1 MLDTLLSLQLLT
13 GRIPKLTFA
22 AACLALIVLLVRRYD
37 SKRLRALTI
46 GIFSGAAA
54 GVLLLVVVEGL
65 LNSFGTPLSA
75 GTHLWVVAFTAGTGL
90 AVASMLRAALWRRLV
105 AIVAVISFLIAA
117 GIGINLD
124 YGLTAT
130 PAEIL
135 GTSTVGPIA
144 LPPLR
149 QPDAP
154 VQAPDGTP
162 NNRPAHGEIGT
173 TTIPAEVSGFPARKA
188 GIYLPP
194 AALQADPPNLPVVV
208 MMMGQ
213 PGTTDP
219 TRVGKAMDAVATAHG
234 GWSPIVVIADQIGRP
249 VDDPLCSDV
258 TSFGAAQTY
267 VSVDVVNWIR
277 SSLNVLPDPSAW
289 TVAGYS
295 NGGTC
300 AALLGAKFPNV
311 FKNAIGI
318 AGEAFPGQDQEE
330 ETLANALN
338 GDAALYDSLKP
349 ARVLAVSGADY
360 SQSWQYFTVGQ
371 TDGNFAQWTRELADS
386 AEAAG
391 VTTEFEMLHN
401 EGHGG
406 AALDEALP
414 SAFAAL
420 TQRLEQTGVPGAVA
434 ADAAH

>member
-1 MLDTLLSLQLLT
+1 MLDALLSLQLLS
-13 GRIPKLTFA
+13 GKVPKLAFGA
-22 AACLALIVLLVRRYD
+22 AGLALIVILARRYD
-37 SKRLRALTI
+37 SKRLRGFAI
-46 GIFSGAAA
+46 GLFSGAAA

-65 LNSFGTPLSA
+65 LHSFGTPLSA
-75 GTHLWVVAFTAGTGL
+75 GTHLWVVIFTAGTGL
-90 AVASMLRAALWRRLV
+90 AIASMLRTALWRRLV
-105 AIVAVISFLIAA
+105 AIVAVFSFLIAA

-124 YGLTAT
+124 YGLTST

-149 QPDAP
+149 QPGAP
-154 VQAPDGTP
+154 EQGQAPKD
-162 NNRPAHGEIGT
+162 RPSHGAIGT
-173 TTIPAEVSGFPARKA
+173 ATIPAEVSGFPARSA

-194 AALQADPPNLPVVV
+194 AALQADPPDLPVVV

-213 PGTTDP
+213 PGSTDP
-219 TRVGKAMDAVATAHG
+219 KRVGKAMDTIASAHD

-267 VSVDVVNWIR
+267 ISVDVVNWIR
-277 SSLNVLPDPSAW
+277 RSLNVLPDPSAW

-300 AALLGAKFPNV
+300 AALLGAKFPDV

-318 AGEAFPGQDQEE
+318 AGEAFPGQDQEH
-330 ETLANALN
+330 ETLENALN
-338 GDAALYDSLKP
+338 GDTALYDSLKP
-349 ARVLAVSGADY
+349 ASVLGGSGADY

-391 VTTEFEMLHN
+391 VTTEFELLQN

-406 AALDEALP
+406 PALDEAL
-414 SAFAAL
+414 SNAFTAL
-420 TQRLEQTGVPGAVA
+420 IQRLDRTGLPVPV
-434 ADAAH
+434 ADAASH

>member
-1 MLDTLLSLQLLT
+1 MLDALLSLQLLS
-13 GRIPKLTFA
+13 GKVPKLAFGA
-22 AACLALIVLLVRRYD
+22 AGLALIVILARRYD
-37 SKRLRALTI
+37 SKRLRGFAI
-46 GIFSGAAA
+46 GLFSGAAA

-65 LNSFGTPLSA
+65 LHSFGTPLSA
-75 GTHLWVVAFTAGTGL
+75 GTHLWVVIFTAGTGL
-90 AVASMLRAALWRRLV
+90 AIASMLRTALWRRLV
-105 AIVAVISFLIAA
+105 AIVAVFSFLIAA

-124 YGLTAT
+124 YGLTST

-149 QPDAP
+149 QPGAP
-154 VQAPDGTP
+154 EQGQAPKD
-162 NNRPAHGEIGT
+162 RPSHGAIGT
-173 TTIPAEVSGFPARKA
+173 ATIPAEVSGFPARSA

-194 AALQADPPNLPVVV
+194 AALQADPPDLPVVV

-213 PGTTDP
+213 PGSTDP
-219 TRVGKAMDAVATAHG
+219 KRVGKAMDTIASAHD

-267 VSVDVVNWIR
+267 ISVDVVNWIR
-277 SSLNVLPDPSAW
+277 RSLNVLPDPSAW

-300 AALLGAKFPNV
+300 AALLGAKFPDV

-318 AGEAFPGQDQEE
+318 AGEAFPGQDQEH
-330 ETLANALN
+330 ETLENALN
-338 GDAALYDSLKP
+338 GDTALYDSLKP
-349 ARVLAVSGADY
+349 TSVLGGSGADY

-391 VTTEFEMLHN
+391 VTTEFELLQN

-406 AALDEALP
+406 PALEEAL
-414 SAFAAL
+414 SNAFTAL
-420 TQRLEQTGVPGAVA
+420 IQRLDRTGLPVPV
-434 ADAAH
+434 ADAASH

>member
-1 MLDTLLSLQLLT
+1 MLDALLSLQLLS
-13 GRIPKLTFA
+13 GKVPKLAFGA
-22 AACLALIVLLVRRYD
+22 AGLALIVILARRYD
-37 SKRLRALTI
+37 SKRLRGFAI
-46 GIFSGAAA
+46 GLFSGAAA

-65 LNSFGTPLSA
+65 LHSFGTPLSA
-75 GTHLWVVAFTAGTGL
+75 GTHLWVVIFTAGTGL
-90 AVASMLRAALWRRLV
+90 AIASMLRTALWRRLV
-105 AIVAVISFLIAA
+105 AIVAVFSFLIAA

-124 YGLTAT
+124 YGLTST

-149 QPDAP
+149 QPGAP
-154 VQAPDGTP
+154 EQGQAPKD
-162 NNRPAHGEIGT
+162 RPSHGAIGT
-173 TTIPAEVSGFPARKA
+173 ATIPAEVSGFPARSA

-194 AALQADPPNLPVVV
+194 AALQADPPDLPVVV

-213 PGTTDP
+213 PGSTDP
-219 TRVGKAMDAVATAHG
+219 KRVGKAMDAIASAHD

-277 SSLNVLPDPSAW
+277 RSLNVLPDPSAW

-300 AALLGAKFPNV
+300 AALLGAKFPDV

-318 AGEAFPGQDQEE
+318 AGEAFPGQDQEH
-330 ETLANALN
+330 ETLENALN
-338 GDAALYDSLKP
+338 GDTALYDSLKP
-349 ARVLAVSGADY
+349 ASVLGGSGADY

-391 VTTEFEMLHN
+391 VTTEFELLQN

-406 AALDEALP
+406 PALDEAL
-414 SAFAAL
+414 SNAFTAL
-420 TQRLEQTGVPGAVA
+420 IQRLEQTGLAVPI
-434 ADAAH
+434 ADAASH

>member
-1 MLDTLLSLQLLT
+1 MLNTLLSLQLLV
-13 GRIPKLTFA
+13 GRIPKLAFG

-54 GVLLLVVVEGL
+54 GVLLLVVVEDL

-90 AVASMLRAALWRRLV
+90 AIASMLRAALWRRLV
-105 AIVAVISFLIAA
+105 AVVAVVSFLIAA

-124 YGLTAT
+124 YGVAGT

-135 GTSTVGPIA
+135 GTSTVAPIA

-154 VQAPDGTP
+154 GEGPGLTP
-162 NNRPAHGEIGT
+162 KDRPAHGEIGT

-194 AALQADPPNLPVVV
+194 AALQADPPDLPVVL

-213 PGTTDP
+213 PGSTDP
-219 TRVGKAMDAVATAHG
+219 KTVGKAMDAIASAHD

-249 VDDPLCSDV
+249 VDDPLCSDA

-267 VSVDVVNWIR
+267 ISVDVVNWIR
-277 SSLNVLPDPSAW
+277 RSLNVLPDPSAW

-300 AALLGAKFPNV
+300 AALLGAKFPDV

-318 AGEAFPGQDQEE
+318 AGEAFPGQDQEDK
-330 ETLANALN
+330 TLENTLN
-338 GDAALYDSLKP
+338 GDTALYDSLKP
-349 ARVLAVSGADY
+349 ASVLGGSGADY
-360 SQSWQYFTVGQ
+360 SQSWQYFTAGK

-391 VTTEFEMLHN
+391 VTTEFKLLQN

-406 AALDEALP
+406 AALDEAL
-414 SAFAAL
+414 SNAFTAL
-420 TQRLEQTGVPGAVA
+420 IQRLEQTGLAVPI
-434 ADAAH
+434 ADAASH

>member
-1 MLDTLLSLQLLT
+1 MLDALLSLQLLS
-13 GRIPKLTFA
+13 GKVPKLAFGA
-22 AACLALIVLLVRRYD
+22 AGLALIVILARRYD
-37 SKRLRALTI
+37 SKRLRDFAI
-46 GIFSGAAA
+46 GLFSGAAA

-65 LNSFGTPLSA
+65 LHSFGTPLSA
-75 GTHLWVVAFTAGTGL
+75 GTHLWVVVFTAGTGL
-90 AVASMLRAALWRRLV
+90 AIASMLRTALWRRLV
-105 AIVAVISFLIAA
+105 AIVAVFSFLIAA

-124 YGLTAT
+124 YGLTST

-149 QPDAP
+149 PPGAP
-154 VQAPDGTP
+154 EQGQAPKD
-162 NNRPAHGEIGT
+162 RSSHGDIGT
-173 TTIPAEVSGFPARKA
+173 ATIPAEVSGFPARSA

-194 AALQADPPNLPVVV
+194 AALQVDPPDLPVVV

-213 PGTTDP
+213 PGSTDP
-219 TRVGKAMDAVATAHG
+219 KRVGKAMDAIASAHD

-258 TSFGAAQTY
+258 TPFGAAQTY
-267 VSVDVVNWIR
+267 ISVDVVNWIR
-277 SSLNVLPDPSAW
+277 RSLNVLPDPSAW

-300 AALLGAKFPNV
+300 AALLGAKFPDV
-311 FKNAIGI
+311 FKNVIGI
-318 AGEAFPGQDQEE
+318 AGEAFPGQDQEH
-330 ETLANALN
+330 ETLENALN
-338 GDAALYDSLKP
+338 GDTALYDSLKP
-349 ARVLAVSGADY
+349 ASVLGSSGADY

-391 VTTEFEMLHN
+391 ATTEFELLQN

-406 AALDEALP
+406 PALDEAL
-414 SAFAAL
+414 SNAFTAL
-420 TQRLEQTGVPGAVA
+420 IKRLEQTGVPGAVA
-434 ADAAH
+434 AGTSH